1 MLPPVAR
8 LNPRVAILLATLVAP
23 LIPIAN
29 LPLAPV
35 AQAQLEEVIVT
46 ARRRAENLQETPI
59 SVSSVS
65 GQQLENAGITSI
77 FNLKAIVPN
86 VQLASTTTKA
96 PGVYVR
102 GIGQRQINPETDPGV
117 GQYLNGIY
125 IPRQDALVIDAV
137 DVSGIQI
144 LRGPQGTLFGK
155 NNTGGAMLI
164 STKEPHPDAFEGVV
178 GVTVGN
184 YDRQNFKLGLNLPL
198 IEDAMGLRLNFSSK
212 RLRGYEQNIADGV
225 WFGDEDRLAGSA
237 RLRWEVNE
245 NFSADLF
252 AFYSQQ
258 DERGLGSSCGVLNAE
273 AAIAS
278 FAIHRQE
285 RTVAEQCAAQAGLVK
300 DQKVGLTSDDSK
312 YRLRSQMMAA
322 TLVWESDDWNIESTT
337 AHTRQDDFDQIDEV
351 DYITFSV
358 IRNGPSHATRMLDA
372 AGIEYEKQLRK
383 QFTQELKFNGK
394 FFNERVDYTTGVFYA
409 VEKISDFPNGQV
421 VGNNGLIGI
430 PQSFLTGIGGS
441 DLVIPLLA
449 APVNM
454 TNFEN
459 TTRAVFAQASWDITE
474 ATQLTLGLRY
484 TTDDKVRDIV
494 NYAPDFIQYGADRG
508 LIHLQGGLYN
518 PISRPQFDAIDAF
531 NPAVPY
537 LAPTTTGESE
547 DYTQLTPLFTLTRF
561 AQGEWLDTLNFNS
574 LMTYLTISQGYKSGG
589 IALRGQRLS
598 LFEPEVLDN
607 TEIGFKLDAFDSKFR
622 LNGAIFRMEYTE
634 IQITQA
640 EQGPGGQTDVIV
652 FVSNA
657 GEAVVQGI
665 EMEATIALG
674 NFTLNANAGYT
685 DADYIEYRVTEADGS
700 ISDRADEPFAQVPK
714 HNRSILAQY
723 RWMTPVGLFI
733 PSLHYFYQSEIFIGF
748 DAAAIQYDDSFIG
761 QSEVFNARLTWV
773 PSEQLRVTLFANNAK
788 DTLDYGGGVALGDN
802 LGVVGKA
809 RTPPRSY
816 GLEFNWTFDDS

>member
-1 MLPPVAR
+1 MLPSSVR
-8 LNPRVAILLATLVAP
+8 WKSRVATLLATFAVP
-23 LIPIAN
+23 LIPASD
-29 LPLAPV
+29 LALAPV
-35 AQAQLEEVIVT
+35 ALAQLEEVIVT

-77 FNLKAIVPN
+77 FSLKSIVPN

-117 GQYLNGIY
+117 GQYLNGIF

-184 YDRQNFKLGLNLPL
+184 YDRQNLKLGLNIPL
-198 IEDAMGLRLNFSSK
+198 IEDDMGLRLNFSSK
-212 RLRGYEQNIADGV
+212 RMRGYEQNIADGV

-237 RLRWEVNE
+237 RLRWDVSEI
-245 NFSADLF
+245 FSADLF

-258 DERGLGSSCGVLNAE
+258 DERGLGSSCGVLNAQ

-285 RTVAEQCAAQAGLVK
+285 RTVAEQCQAQAGLVK
-300 DQKVGLTSDDSK
+300 DQKVGLTSKDSK

-322 TLVWESDDWNIESTT
+322 TLLWDFEDWNIESLT
-337 AHTRQDDFDQIDEV
+337 AYSQQDDFDQVDEV

-372 AGIEYEKQLRK
+372 AGIEYEDQLRT
-383 QFTQELKFNGK
+383 QFTQEIKFNGK
-394 FFNERVDYTTGVFYA
+394 FFDERLDFTTGLFYA
-409 VEKISDFPNGQV
+409 IEEISDFPNGQV

-441 DLVIPLLA
+441 DLIIPLLA
-449 APVNM
+449 APVNI
-454 TNFEN
+454 THFEN
-459 TTRAVFAQASWDITE
+459 TTRAIFAQGSWDITE

-484 TTDDKVRDIV
+484 TEDDKERDIV
-494 NYAPDFIQYGADRG
+494 NYAPDFVQYGADRG

-518 PISRPQFDAIDAF
+518 PISRPQYDAIDAF

-537 LAPTTTGESE
+537 LAPTSTGQSE
-547 DYTQLTPLFTLTRF
+547 TYTQLTPLFTLTRF
-561 AQGEWLDTLNFNS
+561 AQGRWLEALKFNS

-598 LFEPEVLDN
+598 EFEPEVLDN

-652 FVSNA
+652 FVTNA
-657 GEAVVQGI
+657 GEAVVQGV

-685 DADYIEYRVTEADGS
+685 DAEYVEYMVTEADGS
-700 ISDRADEPFAQVPK
+700 ISDRSAEPFAQVPK

-723 RWMTPVGLFI
+723 RWMTPYGLFI
-733 PSLHYFYQSEIFIGF
+733 PSLHYFYQSDIFIGF
-748 DAAAIQYDDSFIG
+748 DAAAIQYDDSYIG

-773 PSEQLRVTLFANNAK
+773 PSEQWRITLFANNAK

-809 RTPPRSY
+809 RTPPRMY
-816 GLEFNWTFDDS
+816 GLEFNWTFDDA